1 MRFLLLVSL
10 LFSAGAAQSRGCEV
24 DISDYVG
31 WGITF
36 SGTITGYIDDEGQ
49 EIDDF
54 SGCDYDRVL
63 IVDYTKSITCN
74 EYGYSYAYRPAVVI
88 LSNGTR
94 QKACI
99 NDRIYNIKK

>member
-1 MRFLLLVSL
+1 MRFLLLVSF

-36 SGTITGYIDDEGQ
+36 SGTITGYIDDDGQ
-49 EIDDF
+49 EINKF
-54 SGCDYDRVL
+54 KGCKHGRVL
-63 IVDYTKSITCN
+63 IVDRNKSITCN
-74 EYGYSYAYRPAVVI
+74 EYGYSYAYRPEVVI

-99 NDRIYNIKK
+99 DGNVYDIKR